1 MISLSFLIAK
11 NWDDMPVGTTGFT
24 FKDIKEQDF
33 NFRAPLD
40 MTNISVNYDTE
51 WLMNYW
57 KTGDVGEVFLKNVEQ
72 ALTFC

>member
-1 MISLSFLIAK
+1 MHHLNWKHNDIPSFLTAK
-11 NWDDMPVGTTGFT
+11 NWGDMHVGTTGFT

-51 WLMNYW
+51 WL
-57 KTGDVGEVFLKNVEQ
+57 DELLEDR
-72 ALTFC
+72 

>member
-1 MISLSFLIAK
+1 
-11 NWDDMPVGTTGFT
+11 MPVGTTGFT

-51 WLMNYW
+51 WL
-57 KTGDVGEVFLKNVEQ
+57 DELLEDR
-72 ALTFC
+72 